1 MDKMTSDISPQSLDA
16 LLERVADIERS
27 FAAVCADNSQM
38 AADNSRMAAELEAM
52 RAETARLAA
61 ELEAERA
68 TSAART
74 EAAVAAAQAEMRA
87 DLDRAKAERDRA
99 LAERDDAT
107 ARADRADAD
116 NARLAEQIMLLNQR
130 FFGAKSERV
139 KHVVPGQLSLFND
152 FEADAEENVEP
163 VPDTAPKSVKRR
175 RRGGKRVIDM
185 SRLETV
191 VVDHDLAPEGH
202 ACPQCGSGLVEI
214 NVEVTRKLRMVPA
227 HLVCEEHRT
236 HVYACR
242 ECNGANAAGEEVASV
257 IVRAPRP
264 EEAFPKSVATPSLVS
279 WVIAQKYV
287 YALPLYRIERGLGD
301 LGARVS
307 RADMSNWVIRAFEW
321 WLRYIRDGI
330 RAYIKTRSVIHA
342 DETPVQVL
350 KEPDRKAES
359 KSYCW
364 LFCSPWCDH
373 PAYDYVYAPTR
384 SGCVAAGYLEGWSG
398 ALVTDGY
405 DPYFDLGPSVTNIA
419 CLAHIRRRFAELVK
433 LAGGDEK
440 AAEAAGDSSLALDGR
455 RLIDRI
461 FHAENRIGDVTPR
474 ERAAARQ
481 SEVASAMDRFVTWC
495 EAMLPH
501 ATPGLRL
508 ERDMGYALKFM
519 PFVRNAVDVGEAE
532 LTNNRAERSVKPFV
546 IGRKNWLFSNTP
558 RGAEASC
565 GLYSIVTTARENG
578 LSPMPYVEWLLE
590 ELPQAGD
597 LSDPE
602 VVGRYLP
609 WGDLVPERL
618 RIDVSEVEKL
628 RAVQEEPI
636 ADIDPGSLREDE

>member
-1 MDKMTSDISPQSLDA
+1 MDKMTSDISALSGDA
-16 LLERVADIERS
+16 LRERLSGFERAVADLS
-27 FAAVCADNSQM
+27 ADNAQM
-38 AADNSRMAAELEAM
+38 LADFEAERARMQAAFEEM
-52 RAETARLAA
+52 RAQHEAQ
-61 ELEAERA
+61 LEAERA
-68 TSAART
+68 EAAKRT
-74 EAAVAAAQAEMRA
+74 EQAVAEAVAETTAAVRAEMQA
-87 DLDRAKAERDRA
+87 DLDRMKAD
-99 LAERDDAT
+99 LDKSN
-107 ARADRADAD
+107 AD
-116 NARLAEQIMLLNQR
+116 NARLAEQVMLLNQR
-130 FFGAKSERV
+130 FFGTKSERV
-139 KHVVPGQLSLFND
+139 KHIVPGQLSLFND
-152 FEADAEENVEP
+152 FEADADENVEP
-163 VPDTAPKSVKRR
+163 VSDTAPKSVKRR
-175 RRGGKRVIDM
+175 RRGGKRKIDL

-191 VVDHDLAPEGH
+191 VVEHDLTPEERV
-202 ACPQCGSGLVEI
+202 CPQCDGELKEI
-214 NVEVTRKLRMVPA
+214 KVEVTRKLRMVPA
-227 HLVCEEHRT
+227 HLICEEHRT
-236 HVYACR
+236 HVYACPV
-242 ECNGANAAGEEVASV
+242 CNGANASGEETPSV
-257 IVRAPRP
+257 IIRAPRP
-264 EEAFPKSVATPSLVS
+264 QEAFPKSVATPSLVS

-321 WLRYIRDGI
+321 WLRDIRDGI

-481 SEVASAMDRFVTWC
+481 SEVASAMDRFVSWC

-532 LTNNRAERSVKPFV
+532 LTNNRAERAVKPFV

-597 LSDPE
+597 LSDSE

-628 RAVQEEPI
+628 RDVQEEPI